1 MERGE
6 GGANWQSKNGNLPGF
21 NYFRFK
27 ACESREQWRQ
37 NMSAAKFVPEL
48 IIALAGGHLSRRMY
62 AVVGRSTAIT
72 DAADMA

>member
-1 MERGE
+1 M
-6 GGANWQSKNGNLPGF
+6 SM
-21 NYFRFK
+21 K
-27 ACESREQWRQ
+27 AE
-37 NMSAAKFVPEL
+37 NTAAAKFVPEL

>member
-1 MERGE
+1 ME
-6 GGANWQSKNGNLPGF
+6 
-21 NYFRFK
+21 
-27 ACESREQWRQ
+27 
-37 NMSAAKFVPEL
+37 AKYGCSYFVPEL